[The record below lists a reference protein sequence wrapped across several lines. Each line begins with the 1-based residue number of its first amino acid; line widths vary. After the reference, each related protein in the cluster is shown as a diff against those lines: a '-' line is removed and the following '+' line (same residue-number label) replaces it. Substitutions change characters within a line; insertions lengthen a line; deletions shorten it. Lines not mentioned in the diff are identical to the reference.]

1 MWWFKKKKTILN
13 NRPEQLKANAR
24 RKGELNLLSDVQ
36 IESVL
41 ERNQDLDF
49 LDSELKEQM
58 NYPDVTHLI
67 ANLVPQNMRRTTR
80 KPVSVEDIMLGA
92 ICGDIIGSKFEF
104 TVHDYE
110 AARNMKLPDR
120 KSYHTDDTVLTRAT
134 YAAIQKNPQNP
145 DFRQAYLDAYQKEKG
160 AGYGSAFVN
169 WAENGQM
176 FYTEGMVERPR
187 DNSVGY
193 HSCANGCAMRISP
206 IPAYYDDL
214 LEATKHAVASCMVT
228 HDHVESVKATI
239 VLTVAMWMALHG
251 YSKRDIYD
259 YCCTHYTLHDELFYK
274 ASQFD
279 MNTELHTISNNIVR
293 NSLMA
298 NYAVPF
304 AIKCFYQT
312 GCYEDCMS
320 EILTHY
326 GDTDTICAIAGGL
339 CVAFYGTT
347 GMDTQA
353 ILDADLHKI

>member
-1 MWWFKKKKTILN
+1 MWFFRKKEKILN
-13 NRPEQLKANAR
+13 YPEQLKKMAR
-24 RKGELNLLSDVQ
+24 EKGAANLLTPEQ
-36 IESVL
+36 IEKVI
-41 ERNQDLDF
+41 ENNQDLDF
-49 LDSELKEQM
+49 LDAELKEQM
-58 NYPDVTHLI
+58 NYPNIEHLI
-67 ANLVPQNMRRTTR
+67 HKLVPQNIRRTAR
-80 KPVSVEDIMLGA
+80 KPVSVEDVMMGA

-104 TVHDYE
+104 TEHDYA
-110 AARNMKLPDR
+110 AARNMSLPQR
-120 KSYHTDDTVLTRAT
+120 KSYHTDDTVLTKAT
-134 YAAIQKNPQNP
+134 YAAIQKDAEHP

-160 AGYGSAFVN
+160 AGYGSAFVG

-176 FYTEGMVERPR
+176 FYTEGMTERPR

-193 HSCANGCAMRISP
+193 HSCANGCAMRIST

-214 LEATKHAVASCMVT
+214 PTAVRHAISSCMVT
-228 HDHVESVKATI
+228 HDHVESVKAVI

-259 YCCTHYTLHDELFYK
+259 YTCEHYVVSDDLFYK
-274 ASQFD
+274 SSQFD
-279 MNTELHTISNNIVR
+279 MNQELQDIPNAISR
-293 NSLMA
+293 QSLMA

-347 GMDTQA
+347 GMDNQA
-353 ILDADLHKI
+353 ILDADWRKV

>member
-1 MWWFKKKKTILN
+1 MWFFRKKQKLSSY
-13 NRPEQLKANAR
+13 PEQIKEKARA
-24 RKGELNLLSDVQ
+24 KGLTNLLSPNQ
-36 IESVL
+36 IETVISKN
-41 ERNQDLDF
+41 EDLDF
-49 LDSELKEQM
+49 LDSELKNQM
-58 NYPDVTHLI
+58 NYPDIEHLMHKLLPTVI
-67 ANLVPQNMRRTTR
+67 RQTAR
-80 KPVSVEDIMLGA
+80 KPISVEDVMLGA

-104 TVHDYE
+104 TTHDYA
-110 AARNMKLPDR
+110 AARNMTLPAR

-134 YAAIQKNPQNP
+134 YQAILQNPENP
-145 DFRQAYLDAYQKEKG
+145 DFRQAYLDAYHKEKG

-169 WAENGQM
+169 WAENGQI
-176 FYTEGMVERPR
+176 FYADNMEARPR
-187 DNSVGY
+187 DNTVGY

-214 LEATKHAVASCMVT
+214 VAATKHAVASCMVT

-239 VLTVAMWMALHG
+239 VLTVCMWMALHG

-259 YCCTHYTLHDELFYK
+259 YCCTHYVMSDDLFYK

-279 MNTELHTISNNIVR
+279 MNTELNTIPNDVVR
-293 NSLMA
+293 CSLMA

-304 AIKCFYQT
+304 AVKCFYQT

-347 GMDTQA
+347 GMDNQA